1 MNEEPKQI
9 KCYCGHTSYCDCSP
23 LEEPKQ
29 ETLEQASWRF
39 NPLKKLDGEF
49 LRAAFIK
56 GAEWQQDRMYSEEEV
71 RELFKQYKEEFSIY
85 RNLQILNAQFEEWFE
100 QFKKK

>member
-1 MNEEPKQI
+1 MVEQEKPKQI
-9 KCYCGHTSYCDCSP
+9 KCYCGHTDYCDCGP

-56 GAEWQQDRMYSEEEV
+56 GAKWQFERMYSEEDL
-71 RELFKQYKEEFSIY
+71 RTAWMAAKNSSDF
-85 RNLQILNAQFEEWFE
+85 NEWFE